1 MVLLVVGAGVAAFIA
16 LRPGEPLGTAERG
29 PAVTPDSPPDQA
41 FDLLLPTLKRWTD
54 APIMLPV
61 ELPNGME
68 NVAIDA
74 DLDGDSYGIL
84 FEDTPP
90 DEMVDTF
97 VRYRTVA
104 TLRVIPEAALEPNE
118 QFKTVST
125 EAIELPDGTEA
136 ILSRMEPV
144 GERPTQGPYWEGTF
158 ERGGFAYTLTV
169 TSEALAKANVEQAL
183 STMVQVRGAVGG
195 PATEGTTEPT
205 TTVAENLPS
214 ASSSTSPGGFTVPYS
229 EEAARA
235 EAEVEQATR
244 DYYEAVDRE
253 DWDYTYENLDSETRE
268 MFTEEEWYEKNQWFA
283 DHENLELEAIEVDAV
298 MNFGGKE
305 ADVTVRRTFEDGTSL
320 TRRTYFVYEDGE
332 WRHRFTD
339 EEKGVFMPDASYEEF
354 VAAQQ

>member
-1 MVLLVVGAGVAAFIA
+1 MLAIVAGLAIVFVLALSVGAIFV
-16 LRPGEPLGTAERG
+16 LDLLGDETNTRDK
-29 PAVTPDSPPDQA
+29 AVTPP
-41 FDLLLPTLKRWTD
+41 
-54 APIMLPV
+54 
-61 ELPNGME
+61 
-68 NVAIDA
+68 
-74 DLDGDSYGIL
+74 
-84 FEDTPP
+84 
-90 DEMVDTF
+90 VDTQ
-97 VRYRTVA
+97 
-104 TLRVIPEAALEPNE
+104 E
-118 QFKTVST
+118 K
-125 EAIELPDGTEA
+125 
-136 ILSRMEPV
+136 
-144 GERPTQGPYWEGTF
+144 
-158 ERGGFAYTLTV
+158 
-169 TSEALAKANVEQAL
+169 
-183 STMVQVRGAVGG
+183 
-195 PATEGTTEPT
+195 T
-205 TTVAENLPS
+205 TTSSLAEDSS
-214 ASSSTSPGGFTVPYS
+214 ASGYTVPYN

-244 DYYEAVDRE
+244 DYHEAVDRE